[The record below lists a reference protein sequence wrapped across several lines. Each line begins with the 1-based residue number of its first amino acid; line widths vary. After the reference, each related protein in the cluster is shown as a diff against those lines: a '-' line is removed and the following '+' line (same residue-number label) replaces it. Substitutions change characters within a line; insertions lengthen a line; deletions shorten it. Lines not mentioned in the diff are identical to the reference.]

1 MEKVESKKSVIV
13 IGGGIMGLGT
23 SLQLAERGYK
33 VTLLEKQSDVAKV
46 ASYINGAMICPSMTA
61 SWASL
66 KLLAQSRGEIKRI
79 QLSWDA
85 VTDHKFWRWGMWFT
99 FNCFFPG
106 KVKANDEAQQTLG
119 LYSLKCLK
127 KLEETYGGELLAYNK
142 TATNSIRLFY
152 SQDDMQYFFNT
163 SQAHFWEKH
172 GAPFMPISP
181 EKCREML
188 PWLGEYH
195 PKNK

>member
-66 KLLAQSRGEIKRI
+66 KLLAQVCYI
-79 QLSWDA
+79 LHCW
-85 VTDHKFWRWGMWFT
+85 
-99 FNCFFPG
+99 
-106 KVKANDEAQQTLG
+106 
-119 LYSLKCLK
+119 
-127 KLEETYGGELLAYNK
+127 
-142 TATNSIRLFY
+142 
-152 SQDDMQYFFNT
+152 
-163 SQAHFWEKH
+163 
-172 GAPFMPISP
+172 
-181 EKCREML
+181 
-188 PWLGEYH
+188 
-195 PKNK
+195 